1 MRTQIQSSDNPEQP
15 KCNIIKTGEV
25 LMSTSN
31 SKLTLNEMF
40 RKKEYIL
47 YCMEKT
53 SSFKRG
59 KLVELHVHLQD
70 LDNAMLE
77 KLSPEYVDEAAI
89 LNKKMKGNSFISFLE
104 EAIRRW
110 KDITRAYVSVTYE
123 LEEAK
128 NSFIRVAAFE
138 DVLERYLENFKEEEE
153 EEDKSE

>member
-1 MRTQIQSSDNPEQP
+1 MRTQIPSSDNPEQP

-59 KLVELHVHLQD
+59 KLLELHVHLQD
-70 LDNAMLE
+70 LNNAMLE
-77 KLSPEYVDEAAI
+77 KLSPKYVDEATI
-89 LNKKMKGNSFISFLE
+89 LNKKMKRNSFISFLE
-104 EAIRRW
+104 EEIEKW
-110 KDITRAYVSVTYE
+110 KDNARVYVSVRYD
-123 LEEAK
+123 LDEAK

-138 DVLERYLENFKEEEE
+138 DVLERYLEIFKEEEE